1 MKIKRAEGKTTV
13 VGVTVLGETGAE
25 PVSASNVHV
34 HIAACVEVVR
44 GKLGRDVEIFVFVNR
59 KTLTVDGEGEGSI
72 KDMVQTTLGGA
83 TVFVS
88 ASAEFDSREVFDGG
102 ITLRSSVAGCRL
114 CHVSYTCDTR
124 DHEASVTHRRNFL
137 YSGYQR
143 NRDQLL
149 QTPHDLG
156 LDMSVSAGGD
166 PDICVIE
173 NGVVEVVCKPEE
185 EKSFKLIL
193 RNALP
198 EAGHQELQD
207 MSGIIV
213 EDVGPLQEKE
223 NLTLTDEHSLCQVDD
238 TKIRLKPGK
247 KYKVFVKITGREV
260 GQVKVPIMVTF
271 YHESKSEKL
280 GDEKYRPSNMAMEL
294 LIKTQN
300 EEIASMQTAVAY
312 VQPAS
317 RVPWR
322 ARETV
327 RGKPI
332 PKLDSLDALEI
343 KIPVAINTIG
353 EIRKR
358 VINSKLERCGTSDRE
373 REEFRKCKEILK
385 KGLNMENYAEFWNF
399 MLHCERYQEEKDV
412 RYFDLHGVP
421 IRLERN
427 SGLCVL
433 EVPGLAESRPSVLKG
448 DRLYAKES
456 GVIGSTVEYEGVV
469 HFVGE
474 KTVSL
479 GFSDKMVAKVS
490 SQRAVS
496 WDVRFDFSPFTYF
509 NMHRA
514 VQMSSNLHKILF
526 PATSYLPA
534 AAPLRPV
541 ECFDNRVAN
550 NPEQLAAVQ
559 AIVSQVSGPAPYLV
573 FGPPGTG
580 KTVTLVEAIKQV
592 WHLEPGAHILAAAPS
607 NTAADLLTIRLSK
620 HVPREEMYRLM
631 AHSRQQDCVP
641 DSVRVFS
648 NLTPSGYVFP
658 NQETLSQY
666 RIIVTT
672 LVTAGKLVSAQFPAG
687 HFTHV
692 FIDEAGQAT
701 EPETCIALGGILGP
715 ECGQLVMAGDPH
727 QLGPIVRSSLA
738 ATHGL
743 ARSLLERL
751 MSAVPYYDP
760 DTGKFDERCVKKL
773 VRNFRCGILVLY
785 RISMIL
791 SSILALSMFRS
802 HTALLE
808 LPGRMFYAGQLV
820 TCAEAALVNC
830 GLQFPGLT
838 EAALGNTP
846 LIVHGV
852 TGQVSRRQLYN
863 CIATSEL
870 ICNAFSGHARGGQ
883 SKFLQSGGNFP
894 RVGVHEA
901 VDRPRN

>member
-1 MKIKRAEGKTTV
+1 M
-13 VGVTVLGETGAE
+13 
-25 PVSASNVHV
+25 
-34 HIAACVEVVR
+34 
-44 GKLGRDVEIFVFVNR
+44 
-59 KTLTVDGEGEGSI
+59 
-72 KDMVQTTLGGA
+72 
-83 TVFVS
+83 
-88 ASAEFDSREVFDGG
+88 
-102 ITLRSSVAGCRL
+102 
-114 CHVSYTCDTR
+114 
-124 DHEASVTHRRNFL
+124 
-137 YSGYQR
+137 
-143 NRDQLL
+143 
-149 QTPHDLG
+149 
-156 LDMSVSAGGD
+156 
-166 PDICVIE
+166 
-173 NGVVEVVCKPEE
+173 
-185 EKSFKLIL
+185 
-193 RNALP
+193 
-198 EAGHQELQD
+198 
-207 MSGIIV
+207 
-213 EDVGPLQEKE
+213 
-223 NLTLTDEHSLCQVDD
+223 
-238 TKIRLKPGK
+238 
-247 KYKVFVKITGREV
+247 
-260 GQVKVPIMVTF
+260 
-271 YHESKSEKL
+271 
-280 GDEKYRPSNMAMEL
+280 
-294 LIKTQN
+294 
-300 EEIASMQTAVAY
+300 
-312 VQPAS
+312 
-317 RVPWR
+317 
-322 ARETV
+322 
-327 RGKPI
+327 
-332 PKLDSLDALEI
+332 
-343 KIPVAINTIG
+343 
-353 EIRKR
+353 
-358 VINSKLERCGTSDRE
+358 
-373 REEFRKCKEILK
+373 
-385 KGLNMENYAEFWNF
+385 
-399 MLHCERYQEEKDV
+399 
-412 RYFDLHGVP
+412 
-421 IRLERN
+421 
-427 SGLCVL
+427 
-433 EVPGLAESRPSVLKG
+433 
-448 DRLYAKES
+448 
-456 GVIGSTVEYEGVV
+456 V

-738 ATHGL
+738 AAHGL

-751 MSAVPYYDP
+751 MSAAPYYDP

-773 VRNFRCGILVLY
+773 VRNFRCGILVLC

-791 SSILALSMFRS
+791 ASLHCPMSMFRS